1 MSIIGESF
9 EDYVQDQIYT
19 RQILHGK
26 KNRSNKDLSILSNQ
40 NAWIKMASSVEIVS
54 GLTKE
59 KLEKE
64 TSEKVTDKEFESYSK
79 GWGED
84 KLKGIGLTN
93 TDRFMGNELAK
104 KAVLFNGLSEVV
116 PTEKNDS
123 GVTTRKGNYKQR
135 SGVTNSNN
143 EVWNDNFAYGLGG
156 TAFGIT
162 PPPGIVSAKITCK
175 NRGSIREY

>member
-104 KAVLFNGLSEVV
+104 KAV
-116 PTEKNDS
+116 
-123 GVTTRKGNYKQR
+123 
-135 SGVTNSNN
+135 
-143 EVWNDNFAYGLGG
+143 
-156 TAFGIT
+156 
-162 PPPGIVSAKITCK
+162 
-175 NRGSIREY
+175 

>member
-135 SGVTNSNN
+135 
-143 EVWNDNFAYGLGG
+143 F
-156 TAFGIT
+156 
-162 PPPGIVSAKITCK
+162 
-175 NRGSIREY
+175 